1 MKSSYQKSVL
11 PGGLCVVSERVP
23 HVRSVSIGVWIRAG
37 SRDESPASNGIFHFL
52 EHMLFKGS
60 RRRSARQV
68 AESLESVG
76 GSLNGFTSREQTCYQ
91 ARILDEH
98 IPLAL
103 DVLSD
108 LVLYPRLDPAELER
122 EKQVVADEIRDL
134 LDTPADYVDERLASL
149 VWRDTPL
156 GRPISGTLKTV
167 SGFTPRQLRYRLR
180 RWYRPEKMVVAAA
193 GNLQHDRF
201 TDAVMRF
208 FRFNPGDPASPRR
221 GSRYCTSGRVEVLPR
236 KGLQLHLCVGAP
248 AYSYGHPNKY
258 ALLLLNTILGEGM
271 SSRLFQNLRERQGI
285 AYTVHSFLGM
295 ASDTGL
301 IGCYLATEP
310 AKAGRAFD
318 GIMRELDDL
327 RQNGLRKEELDNGKA
342 QLKGHLMLGLESMS
356 ARMIR
361 LAQQEIHLGQSVS
374 LDDTLARIEA
384 VDSDAVMQAAGE
396 LLRRDRL
403 SLAIIG
409 PVRKNQF
416 RRSDLLDRR

>member
-1 MKSSYQKSVL
+1 MKSSYQKSIL
-11 PGGLCVVSERVP
+11 PGGLSVVSERVP
-23 HVRSVSIGVWIRAG
+23 YVRSVSIGVWIRVG

-60 RRRSARQV
+60 RRRSARQI

-98 IPLAL
+98 LPLAL

-108 LVLYPRLDPAELER
+108 LVLDPRLDPEEVDR

-134 LDTPADYVDERLASL
+134 MDSPSDYVDERLASL

-156 GRPISGTLKTV
+156 GRPISGTLRTV
-167 SGFTPRQLRYRLR
+167 SGFAPRQLRYRLR
-180 RWYRPEKMVVAAA
+180 KWYRPENMVVAAA
-193 GNLQHDRF
+193 GNLHHDRF
-201 TDAVMRF
+201 ADEVERF
-208 FRFNPGDPASPRR
+208 FQFGSGDPASARR
-221 GSRYCTSGRVEVLPR
+221 HSRFSGSGAVSVLSR
-236 KGLQLHLCVGAP
+236 KGLQLHLSVGAP
-248 AYSYGHPNKY
+248 AYPYAHPGKY
-258 ALLLLNTILGEGM
+258 ALLLLNTVLGEGM

-285 AYTVHSFLGM
+285 AYAVHSYLGL

-310 AKAGRAFD
+310 AKAGRALD
-318 GIMRELDDL
+318 GMVRELDDL
-327 RQNGLRKEELDNGKA
+327 RENGLRREELEHGKA
-342 QLKGHLMLGLESMS
+342 QLKGHLVLGLESMS
-356 ARMIR
+356 ARMVR
-361 LAQQEIHLGQSVS
+361 LAQQEIHLGRSVS

-384 VDSDAVMQAAGE
+384 VDCDDVLRTARE
-396 LLRRDRL
+396 LFRRDRL
-403 SLAIIG
+403 SLAVIG

-416 RRSDLLDRR
+416 KRSDLLEQR

>member
-1 MKSSYQKSVL
+1 MKSSYQKSIL

-23 HVRSVSIGVWIRAG
+23 HVRSVSIGVWIRVG

-60 RRRSARQV
+60 RRRSARQI

-98 IPLAL
+98 VPLAL

-108 LVLYPRLDPAELER
+108 LVLDPRLDPQEVGR

-134 LDTPADYVDERLASL
+134 MDSPSDYVDERLAAL
-149 VWRDTPL
+149 VWRDHPM
-156 GRPISGTLKTV
+156 GRPISGTLDTL

-180 RWYRPEKMVVAAA
+180 KWYRPDNIVVAAA
-193 GNLQHDRF
+193 GHLHHQRF
-201 TDAVMRF
+201 ADDVERF
-208 FRFNPGDPASPRR
+208 FHFRSEKPVSFKRR
-221 GSRYCTSGRVEVLPR
+221 SDFSESGEVEVLPR
-236 KGLQLHLCVGAP
+236 KGLQLHLSVGAP
-248 AYSYGHPNKY
+248 AYPYGHPNKY

-285 AYTVHSFLGM
+285 AYAVHSFLGLT
-295 ASDTGL
+295 SDTGL

-310 AKAGRAFD
+310 AKGKRALA
-318 GIMRELDDL
+318 MMVRELDDL
-327 RQNGLRKEELDNGKA
+327 RKDGLRKEELNHGKA

-356 ARMIR
+356 ARMMR
-361 LAQQEIHLGQSVS
+361 LAQQEIHLGRSVS
-374 LDDTLARIEA
+374 LDETLACIEA
-384 VDSDAVMQAAGE
+384 VGNDEVLQAAGQ
-396 LLRRDRL
+396 LLARDRL
-403 SLAIIG
+403 SLAVIG

-416 RRSDLLDRR
+416 QRSDLLERR